1 MLHVPTFLA
10 GSFDIGRCSVVL
22 ELRCHDGRRY
32 SDPENKSTNLTRYNG
47 RNRYEVQRVF

>member
-32 SDPENKSTNLTRYNG
+32 SGPGEQIDKPN
-47 RNRYEVQRVF
+47 QI